1 MTYTVVWKP
10 DAHAELADIW
20 TSAQDRQTV
29 AEAANQIDQLLK
41 TAPHQQGESR
51 NSSLRIMFVEPVGV
65 IYDVNEDDRI
75 VSVAKVWIT

>member
-20 TSAQDRQTV
+20 TSSQNRQ
-29 AEAANQIDQLLK
+29 ALSEATNHIDHLLK

-51 NSSLRIMFVEPVGV
+51 DGSLRIMFVEPIGV
-65 IYDVNEDDRI
+65 IFDVSEDDRI
-75 VSVAKVWIT
+75 VSVVNVWIT